1 MEQEMFNELVQGIL
15 SVLQGQA
22 VRIVLY
28 GSMARGDGTPESD
41 IDIAI
46 FVHSRIDREIED
58 RLSDIIV
65 DLNLKYN
72 RVFSVIDI
80 DNSIFAK
87 WKNVTPFYQNVEKEG
102 IELWRAA

>member
-41 IDIAI
+41 IDLAI